1 MVNHVKFLLVTISTL
16 WYLPGMESAFAC
28 TLKRAST
35 EACWRWPCRKSFDRI
50 WHPCLF
56 RWKPWGSDSFSVFRK
71 TLKWCGEGILSF
83 FQRFATNLAILIQF
97 FQTDFSM
104 AEIPA
109 QDVVN
114 FDFMEPPDRVRLVK
128 SLRLLFLI
136 GALDVDGKLTALGEA
151 RLG

>member
-1 MVNHVKFLLVTISTL
+1 MWGRHPVLF
-16 WYLPGMESAFAC
+16 SAIC
-28 TLKRAST
+28 HQSSYIN
-35 EACWRWPCRKSFDRI
+35 P
-50 WHPCLF
+50 
-56 RWKPWGSDSFSVFRK
+56 
-71 TLKWCGEGILSF
+71 
-83 FQRFATNLAILIQF
+83 F